1 MEGLMDSQRGKPAA
15 LPDVA
20 TAPHAAVHPPGDVPP
35 AGEDLLQD
43 TLREIREVAQKVGG
57 FKRLA
62 EIASELDRAGAG
74 Q

>member
-1 MEGLMDSQRGKPAA
+1 MDRQSEQPVA

-20 TAPHAAVHPPGDVPP
+20 TAPHPAVHPAGDVPP
-35 AGEDLLQD
+35 AGDGLLQD

-62 EIASELDRAGAG
+62 EIAAELDRAGPG
-74 Q
+74 R